1 MWFLAGTFGGRA
13 ERICQIPSG
22 RAIFFPIINDIISFA
37 TDPHLKTGEELRK
50 YAKKDLDNVKF
61 LSARLDGIEIGN
73 LECYRVQTS
82 MFEIKLPN
90 GQSGDLLPTK
100 AISEGYWIFLSPL
113 SIGKHKIEFKGEKL
127 AFDEITDFKSD
138 HLPKF
143 NTEVIYDITI
153 V

>member
-1 MWFLAGTFGGRA
+1 MVLFPAFDSNPISDLTGKYSASGQLYEKVWFLAGTFGGRA

-100 AISEGYWIFLSPL
+100 AISERLLDIPFS
-113 SIGKHKIEFKGEKL
+113 SI
-127 AFDEITDFKSD
+127 
-138 HLPKF
+138 
-143 NTEVIYDITI
+143 NW
-153 V
+153 